1 MSPELSFEHCYILLE
16 LLIGTI
22 LHNPWGHIFRMLD
35 SFQICQGTIR
45 IKIY

>member
-22 LHNPWGHIFRMLD
+22 LHNPLGTY
-35 SFQICQGTIR
+35 FQDAG
-45 IKIY
+45 